1 MIVAILMIGTFWKV
15 NKFETQQGV
24 LDCAGAIYFMT
35 IVQMFLNFQPTV
47 IVFQDEKPIYT
58 RERDSG
64 MYDIWIYT
72 TTKLIA
78 EIPIMMIVPF
88 VFLLIVYF
96 AMGLRDSAD

>member
-1 MIVAILMIGTFWKV
+1 M
-15 NKFETQQGV
+15 
-24 LDCAGAIYFMT
+24 
-35 IVQMFLNFQPTV
+35 

-88 VFLLIVYF
+88 IFLLIIYF